1 MIFKIDIPDEQI
13 FKAVEAAAKGEI
25 NSLNQMI
32 EWKLK
37 KFIQD
42 EVNKKMPEKAI
53 EIINREMADLPK
65 LEQVVREVIKNKI
78 RAKINT
84 QVKKLEQ
91 L

>member
-1 MIFKIDIPDEQI
+1 
-13 FKAVEAAAKGEI
+13 
-25 NSLNQMI
+25 MI